1 MAVNHTEDEILID
14 QILEGNHVLFEK
26 LVNKHKSYV
35 FTIALNILKNREDA
49 EEAAHDSFLKAFKS
63 LAKFNRQSKFSTWLY
78 RIVFNT
84 SITYQRKKKM
94 ASVDLSVVEYSHGE
108 STKAQLEI
116 DDQKYYITQGLNN
129 LNETDRVVITLF
141 YLKELSLEEIGEVT
155 GIEKSNIKVKLHRA
169 RKRLAIEMKKI
180 LNEEALNL

>member
-1 MAVNHTEDEILID
+1 MNHIEDEILID
-14 QILEGNHVLFEK
+14 QILEGNHMLFEK
-26 LVNKHKSYV
+26 LVDTHKSYA

-63 LAKFNRQSKFSTWLY
+63 LSKFNRQSKFSTWLY

-84 SITYQRKKKM
+84 SITYQRKKKPESM
-94 ASVDLSVVEYSHGE
+94 DLSVIEYSYGE
-108 STKAQLEI
+108 ANKAQLEI
-116 DDQKYYITQGLNN
+116 DDQRYYITQGLDR
-129 LNETDRVVITLF
+129 LSETDRIMITLF
-141 YLKELSLEEIGEVT
+141 YLKELSLEEIGEIT
-155 GIEKSNIKVKLHRA
+155 GIQTNNIKVKLHRA